1 MNGDI
6 FTEYVRKY
14 RNTVFRVAY
23 SFVNNVQDSEDITQ
37 DALLKLYKSEEKFSS
52 DENVKAW
59 LIRVTSNAAKNHL
72 SSVWVKR
79 KTQLPDNII
88 LKEEKDYELLDAVNR
103 LNVNYRT
110 VIYLH
115 YYEGYTAP
123 EMAEL
128 AMAAGLNIDYYP
140 TNFIMQD
147 GLLYY
152 IDYECNPYDEQW
164 SFERWGAQYW
174 SVAVEKA

>member
-59 LIRVTSNAAKNHL
+59 LIKVTSNTAKNFI
-72 SSVWVKR
+72 KR
-79 KTQLPDNII
+79 NSLRRKEPY
-88 LKEEKDYELLDAVNR
+88 KEENTVQDDYGIAEVMKGLKSD
-103 LNVNYRT
+103 YRI

-115 YYEGYTAP
+115 YYEGYGVK
-123 EMAEL
+123 EL
-128 AMAAGLNIDYYP
+128 SE
-140 TNFIMQD
+140 
-147 GLLYY
+147 LLS
-152 IDYECNPYDEQW
+152 ISESNVKIRLKRGRDRLRELLKGYEN
-164 SFERWGAQYW
+164 G
-174 SVAVEKA
+174 

>member
-23 SFVNNVQDSEDITQ
+23 SFVNNIQDSEDITQ

-59 LIRVTSNAAKNHL
+59 LIKVTSNTAKNFI
-72 SSVWVKR
+72 KR
-79 KTQLPDNII
+79 NSLRRKEPYKEGNTVQDEYGISEVMKG
-88 LKEEKDYELLDAVNR
+88 LKSDYR
-103 LNVNYRT
+103 I

-115 YYEGYTAP
+115 YYEGYGVK
-123 EMAEL
+123 EL
-128 AMAAGLNIDYYP
+128 SE
-140 TNFIMQD
+140 
-147 GLLYY
+147 LLS
-152 IDYECNPYDEQW
+152 ISESNVKIRLKRGRDRLRELLTGKGYEN
-164 SFERWGAQYW
+164 G
-174 SVAVEKA
+174 